1 MHTNKEH
8 SVRTGTGAACVCVFS
23 PFLASAFAAAAC
35 GFGVELFPA
44 FFAFLPAF
52 SFAMACRKPPV
63 ASLELAAESPNTAV
77 RRGRR
82 AAAAP
87 GKAVVFLTS
96 VPRDFTRTS
105 TQYNSD
111 GCFEVEE
118 EEEEEEE
125 LH

>member
-1 MHTNKEH
+1 M
-8 SVRTGTGAACVCVFS
+8 CVFS

-77 RRGRR
+77 RRARR
-82 AAAAP
+82 A
-87 GKAVVFLTS
+87 GKSRGLFYLSAEGFCSHQHPVS
-96 VPRDFTRTS
+96 V
-105 TQYNSD
+105 QYD
-111 GCFEVEE
+111 IKIKRG
-118 EEEEEEE
+118 
-125 LH
+125 